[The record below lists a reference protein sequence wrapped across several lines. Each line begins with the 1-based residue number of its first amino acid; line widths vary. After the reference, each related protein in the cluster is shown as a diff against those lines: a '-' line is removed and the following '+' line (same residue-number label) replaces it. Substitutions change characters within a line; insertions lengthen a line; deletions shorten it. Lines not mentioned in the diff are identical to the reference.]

1 MKELYKS
8 TVLDRCGYIKKD
20 QTEKSK
26 GKYIQVTP
34 LYSEERVF
42 VSDNVKHQSCQN
54 KAVCMLQICHVLT
67 SVNKF
72 RFLLL
77 SLIVV

>member
-34 LYSEERVF
+34 LYSDERVF
-42 VSDNVKHQSCQN
+42 V
-54 KAVCMLQICHVLT
+54 
-67 SVNKF
+67 
-72 RFLLL
+72 
-77 SLIVV
+77 